1 MTANLVSNTVK
12 QAMGASNTRKLDD
25 MAKETVNYHDEKNK
39 LTTDYGVKISNTDDW
54 LKVATED
61 KTGPMLLEDP
71 FGREKVIYLTY
82 QPAKLIADCFKDT
95 SV

>member
-12 QAMGASNTRKLDD
+12 QAMGMSNTRKLDD

-39 LTTDYGVKISNTDDW
+39 LTTDYGVKLSNTDDW
-54 LKVATED
+54 LKVVTED
-61 KTGPMLLEDP
+61 KTGPMLLEDS
-71 FGREKVIYLTY
+71 FGREKVISVTY
-82 QPAKLIADCFKDT
+82 QSAKTTADCFKDT